1 MATQSGSQ
9 FDYII
14 VGGGTAGCV
23 LAERLS
29 EDSSKQVLMI
39 EAGGEAKSP
48 LVQLPVGFARL
59 VGNPNFDWCYLQ
71 DSDPSIRGRRFY
83 WSAGKL
89 LGGGSSINGQV
100 YIRGTLRDYD
110 RWEELGATG
119 WGSSAV
125 WPYFLK
131 SEDWEGQPMPSHGK
145 GGFLSVAPMQD
156 FHPLCNRFLE
166 ACAETGL
173 RRLADYHS
181 GDMEGA
187 FLTDA
192 SQRGGWRCSTEKAYL
207 RPARNRPNLRVVL
220 NADVQKV
227 LFEAGKAVGV
237 SYELG
242 GQKQDAHARRE
253 VIVSAGTVGSA
264 ALLLRSGLGPGAHL
278 QERGIEVLRDMPGI
292 GRNLQEHPSVGQN
305 KFVNVPTLNAE
316 MGPLDMLGHA
326 LRFFVQ
332 GKKGPLGAPAVQA
345 MAVTR
350 TSPSL
355 AEPDVQVH
363 FLPLSYD
370 IEPDTLS
377 TASAKMPKEPTVTII
392 TTLCQPKGRGRVE
405 LGERLKP
412 RVIHQ
417 FLGDERDVQSL
428 VAGQRLI
435 HRLFQTSAFRAIVK
449 SDRTPLPIPEDD
461 TGWADYV
468 RSKVAPAYHPV
479 GTCRMGSDAE
489 AVVDPQLR
497 VKGVA
502 GLRVIDASVMPTVT
516 STNTNAPT
524 VMIAERGAEMIRAQA

>member
-1 MATQSGSQ
+1 MTTQSGRQ
-9 FDYII
+9 VDTII

-29 EDSSKQVLMI
+29 EDSSRQVLLI

-59 VGNPNFDWCYLQ
+59 VGNPRFDWCYLQ
-71 DSDPSIRGRRFY
+71 DQDPSIRGRRFY

-119 WGSSAV
+119 WGAAQV
-125 WPYFLK
+125 WPWFLK
-131 SEDWEGQPMPSHGK
+131 SEDWEGQPAPSHGK

-156 FHPLCNRFLE
+156 FHPLCGRFIE
-166 ACAETGL
+166 ACGEAGL
-173 RRLADYHS
+173 KRLADYHG
-181 GDMEGA
+181 GDMEGV

-207 RPARNRPNLRVVL
+207 RPARKRPNLQVIL
-220 NADVQKV
+220 GADVQKV
-227 LFEAGKAVGV
+227 LFDNGRAVGV
-237 SYELG
+237 SYTLG
-242 GQKQDAHARRE
+242 GQPQQAAARRE

-278 QERGIEVLRDMPGI
+278 QERGVPVLRDMPGV
-292 GRNLQEHPSVGQN
+292 GQNLQEHPSVGQN
-305 KFVNVPTLNAE
+305 KFVNVSTLNAE
-316 MGPLDMLGHA
+316 MGPLDMLNHA

-350 TSPSL
+350 TRPDL
-355 AEPDVQVH
+355 AEPDVQLH

-392 TTLCQPKGRGRVE
+392 STLCQPKVRGRVE
-405 LGERLKP
+405 LGEQLRP

-417 FLGDERDVQSL
+417 FLGDERDVASL
-428 VAGQRLI
+428 VGAQRLI

-449 SDRTPLPIPEDD
+449 NDRTPAPVPQDD
-461 TGWADYV
+461 AGWADYV

-479 GTCRMGSDAE
+479 GTCRMGSDAD

-524 VMIAERGAEMIRAQA
+524 VMIAERGAEMIRAQG

>member
-1 MATQSGSQ
+1 MATQSGRQ
-9 FDYII
+9 VDYII

-29 EDSSKQVLMI
+29 EDRSRQVLLI

-59 VGNPNFDWCYLQ
+59 VGNPRFDWCYLQ
-71 DSDPSIRGRRFY
+71 DKDASISGRRFY

-119 WGSSAV
+119 WGSAKV

-131 SEDWEGQPMPSHGK
+131 SEDWEGQPAPNHGK
-145 GGFLSVAPMQD
+145 GGYLSVAPMQD
-156 FHPLCNRFLE
+156 FHPLCGHFIQACTE
-166 ACAETGL
+166 AGL
-173 RRLADYHS
+173 KRLVDYHG
-181 GDMEGA
+181 GDMEGV

-207 RPARNRPNLRVVL
+207 RPARNRPNLQVIL
-220 NADVQKV
+220 DADVQKL
-227 LFEAGKAVGV
+227 LFEGGRAVGV
-237 SYELG
+237 SYTAG
-242 GQKQDAHARRE
+242 GYQHQARAIRE

-278 QERGIEVLRDMPGI
+278 QERGVAVLRDMPGV
-292 GRNLQEHPSVGQN
+292 GQNLQEHPSVGQN
-305 KFVNVPTLNAE
+305 KFVNVTTLNAE
-316 MGPLDMLGHA
+316 MGPLDMLNHA

-332 GKKGPLGAPAVQA
+332 NKKGPLGAPAVQA

-350 TSPSL
+350 TRPEL
-355 AEPDVQVH
+355 AEPDVQLH

-392 TTLCQPKGRGRVE
+392 STLCQPKVRGRVE
-405 LGERLKP
+405 LGEQLKP
-412 RVIHQ
+412 RVMHQ
-417 FLGDERDVQSL
+417 FLGDERDVASL
-428 VAGQRLI
+428 VAAQRLI
-435 HRLFQTSAFRAIVK
+435 HRLFQTSALRAIVK
-449 SDRTPLPIPEDD
+449 GDRTPAPMPQDD
-461 TGWADYV
+461 AAWANYV

-479 GTCRMGSDAE
+479 GTCRMGSDAD

-524 VMIAERGAEMIRAQA
+524 VMIAERGAEMIRAQG